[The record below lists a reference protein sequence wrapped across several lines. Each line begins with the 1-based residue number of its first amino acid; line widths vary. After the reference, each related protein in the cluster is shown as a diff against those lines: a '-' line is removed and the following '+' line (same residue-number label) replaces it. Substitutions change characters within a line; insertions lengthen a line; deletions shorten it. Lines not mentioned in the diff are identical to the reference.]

1 MYFGD
6 TRVVINH
13 WNGGDYVVHKCRSTD
28 LGVPV
33 GEFDPNAKFGD
44 GDGRDRH
51 IIIVFDGL
59 IECVAGTLGVD
70 EERGI
75 EEKACQ
81 GRSSTF
87 KRSRSLA
94 KSVAHFASTR

>member
-1 MYFGD
+1 MYVGD
-6 TRVVINH
+6 TRVVLNH
-13 WNGGDYVVHKCRSTD
+13 WNRGDHVVDKCRSAD
-28 LGVPV
+28 LGLPFR
-33 GEFDPNAKFGD
+33 EFGSNAKLGD
-44 GDGRDRH
+44 GDRGDRH

-75 EEKACQ
+75 EEKPRQ

-87 KRSRSLA
+87 KRSRTLA
-94 KSVAHFASTR
+94 KSVAHRASTR